1 MYRLRWA
8 VLILGLVLL
17 AGGPTVG
24 QEKKAD
30 KEDPKIKGAIPAHWK
45 DLNLTADQKQKV
57 YKVHADYKPKI
68 DELEKKVKD
77 LKAEEYAEKVKVLT
91 DDQKKKLK
99 DTVIPDDKAADAKA
113 TEGKFVSYKDG
124 KLTISADGKDK
135 EFAVKDVK
143 PTIDGKD
150 GKWDDIKKDAKV
162 TVTET
167 DGKVTK
173 VEAKNP

>member
-1 MYRLRWA
+1 MFRIRWA
-8 VLILGLVLL
+8 MLVLGLALL
-17 AGGPTVG
+17 IVSSG
-24 QEKKAD
+24 QSQDKKAD

-45 DLNLTADQKQKV
+45 DLNLTPDQKQKV

-99 DTVIPDDKAADAKA
+99 DTVIPDDKAADAKT
-113 TEGKFVSYKDG
+113 TEGKFTSYNHD
-124 KLTISADGKDK
+124 KLRIKVGDKDK
-135 EFAVKDVK
+135 EFDVKDVK
-143 PTIDGKD
+143 PTVDGKD
-150 GKWDDIKKDAKV
+150 GKWDDIKKDARI

-173 VEAKNP
+173 VEIKNP